1 MDAETFQK
9 VKSDFSKKKAYE
21 IDPLYGVGDAN
32 LKAAQETCGQTCAPA
47 PSEYR
52 PQDVQKQ
59 IIQSLLVNKDNADD
73 PSVRGRVCKSLKRI
87 LSSLTSSNLLG
98 LGRYRFTKHKGR

>member
-21 IDPLYGVGDAN
+21 IDPLYGVGDTN
-32 LKAAQETCGQTCAPA
+32 LKAAQETCGQTAPA

-52 PQDVQKQ
+52 LQDVQRQ
-59 IIQSLLVNKDNADD
+59 IIQSLIINKDNADD
-73 PSVRGRVCKSLKRI
+73 QSKRSRKSLQI
-87 LSSLTSSNLLG
+87 LEAHPEFLDFIELIRLG
-98 LGRYRFTKHKGR
+98 QVRLY

>member
-73 PSVRGRVCKSLKRI
+73 QSKRSRKSLQI
-87 LSSLTSSNLLG
+87 LEAHPEFLDFIELIRLGQVSL
-98 LGRYRFTKHKGR
+98 Y